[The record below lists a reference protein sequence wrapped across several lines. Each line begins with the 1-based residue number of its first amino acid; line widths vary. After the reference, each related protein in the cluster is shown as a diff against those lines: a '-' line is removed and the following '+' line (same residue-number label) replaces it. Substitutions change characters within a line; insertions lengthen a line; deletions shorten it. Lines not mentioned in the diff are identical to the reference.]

1 MRPTMLV
8 SRKLN
13 FSNTSQVES
22 YYVAKLSPLD
32 DGDQSKIDPEKV
44 EGHSLAA
51 PLSSCVLFPPSSM
64 FTRYMYFE
72 LKP

>member
-1 MRPTMLV
+1 MLV

-32 DGDQSKIDPEKV
+32 DGDQRKIDPEKV
-44 EGHSLAA
+44 EIGVPYLVVFYSL
-51 PLSSCVLFPPSSM
+51 PLRCSLVTCILN
-64 FTRYMYFE
+64 
-72 LKP
+72 